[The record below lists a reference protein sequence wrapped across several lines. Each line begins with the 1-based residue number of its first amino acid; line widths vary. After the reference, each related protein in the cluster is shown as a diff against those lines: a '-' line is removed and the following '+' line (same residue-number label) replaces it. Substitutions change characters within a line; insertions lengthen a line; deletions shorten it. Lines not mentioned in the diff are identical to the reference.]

1 MLLQRRHRVLRQR
14 LPGLNKTRKTAQQP
28 GVTRAV
34 MLVIVHNF
42 RADCDALTRSAAVS
56 PSLVRS
62 VAAAFGPGRSSNTN
76 RRKNNVSLQLQ

>member
-1 MLLQRRHRVLRQR
+1 
-14 LPGLNKTRKTAQQP
+14 
-28 GVTRAV
+28 
-34 MLVIVHNF
+34 MLVIVHNC